1 MNNLNNHVVKAYFN
15 IVNNNI
21 VSDNI
26 VSDSIVNDNIHI
38 ILNNPVF

>member
-1 MNNLNNHVVKAYFN
+1 MNILNNPVFKVRF
-15 IVNNNI
+15 II

-38 ILNNPVF
+38 IFK